1 MQIRKLEFTAIFNS
15 ISSKLM
21 PLFGPQCAPCPPSAL
36 TMTMMLPLC
45 TIRPEIC
52 HHCQGFVLWFLKFIS
67 LKPTGLRVMSASLLY
82 CVESL
87 DLRGLYYISGRHLMP
102 PPAYSS
108 TSRVIIYI
116 DCVTR
121 SADPSDGPLL
131 GYHQGVRSLSPIHI
145 HSDLHHMH
153 HTSHTHRR
161 EAGMRVIHEIQ
172 KSEVL
177 CCLIYSQDEAYT
189 K

>member
-1 MQIRKLEFTAIFNS
+1 
-15 ISSKLM
+15 
-21 PLFGPQCAPCPPSAL
+21 
-36 TMTMMLPLC
+36 MTMMLPLC
-45 TIRPEIC
+45 TIRLQIC

-67 LKPTGLRVMSASLLY
+67 LKPTGLKVMSPSLLY

-131 GYHQGVRSLSPIHI
+131 GYHQGVRLLPPIHI

-153 HTSHTHRR
+153 HTSHAHRR
-161 EAGMRVIHEIQ
+161 EAGMRFIHEIQ
-172 KSEVL
+172 YSEQFRAFML
-177 CCLIYSQDEAYT
+177 SLILTRRILLSKTQSSVGERL
-189 K
+189 KI

>member
-1 MQIRKLEFTAIFNS
+1 
-15 ISSKLM
+15 
-21 PLFGPQCAPCPPSAL
+21 
-36 TMTMMLPLC
+36 MMLPLC
-45 TIRPEIC
+45 TIRLQIC

-67 LKPTGLRVMSASLLY
+67 LKPTGLKVMSPSLLY

-131 GYHQGVRSLSPIHI
+131 GYHQGVRLLPPIHI
-145 HSDLHHMH
+145 HSNLHHMH
-153 HTSHTHRR
+153 HIHHILTEGRQEWGLYMKFRSQRFYVVSFTHKTKPILSKTQSSGR
-161 EAGMRVIHEIQ
+161 E
-172 KSEVL
+172 S
-177 CCLIYSQDEAYT
+177 
-189 K
+189 